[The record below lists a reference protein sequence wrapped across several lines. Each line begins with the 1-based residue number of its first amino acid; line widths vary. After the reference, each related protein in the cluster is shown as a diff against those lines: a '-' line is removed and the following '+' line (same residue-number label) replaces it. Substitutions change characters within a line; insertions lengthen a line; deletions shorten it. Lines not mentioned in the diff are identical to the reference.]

1 MQVLVNASKCEMM
14 GEVKVSHR
22 SLISHILNE
31 NSENTIAEK
40 TKF

>member
-1 MQVLVNASKCEMM
+1 MQVLVRASKYEIM

-31 NSENTIAEK
+31 DSEDTVDGK